1 MLDTPDKVRPC
12 TEDAHG
18 GNQSSKFADE
28 YPLNILIADD
38 NFVNKKLIEKILQK
52 LGYQADTASDG
63 IQVLNCLDKKNY
75 DVILMDIRMPEM
87 DGYEATMSIRHMNIE
102 QPYIIAMTANV
113 MPSDREQCLEIGMN
127 EFIPKP
133 INLNEVITKLRI
145 AASFCANRNKG
156 VFFLNPTE
164 STPRY

>member
-1 MLDTPDKVRPC
+1 
-12 TEDAHG
+12 
-18 GNQSSKFADE
+18 
-28 YPLNILIADD
+28 
-38 NFVNKKLIEKILQK
+38 
-52 LGYQADTASDG
+52 
-63 IQVLNCLDKKNY
+63 
-75 DVILMDIRMPEM
+75 
-87 DGYEATMSIRHMNIE
+87 
-102 QPYIIAMTANV
+102 MTANV